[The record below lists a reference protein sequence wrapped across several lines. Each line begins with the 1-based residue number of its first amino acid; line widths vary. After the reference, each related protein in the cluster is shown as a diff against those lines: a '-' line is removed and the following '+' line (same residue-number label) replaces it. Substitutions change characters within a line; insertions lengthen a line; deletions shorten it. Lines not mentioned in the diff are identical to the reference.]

1 MSFLKIRICISLE
14 KKAMQHFWAYAS
26 RVPSIH
32 CLRPL
37 KKRNRENSFYKIEKG
52 KKEAST
58 VFHQWNENIFLPS
71 FHSWFIFLFVESA
84 GSASVAFHLLSPGSR
99 PYFSQAILQSA
110 AATNPWAMVTK
121 KEAKLRARRLA
132 EILDCPYEDVR
143 FHRYYSIHTK
153 PYGDCVFCS
162 LQDFVLCDKT
172 FVRCILVAVW
182 LAHHAS
188 TCCALILKA
197 FENLQKII
205 MDLL

>member
-1 MSFLKIRICISLE
+1 MSFLKIRIYFVLE
-14 KKAMQHFWAYAS
+14 KGESYATFLS
-26 RVPSIH
+26 LCFQSFSLQFIASGHR
-32 CLRPL
+32 
-37 KKRNRENSFYKIEKG
+37 KKRNRGNSFYKIEKG

-132 EILDCPYEDVR
+132 EILDCPYEDVSEPISKN
-143 FHRYYSIHTK
+143 FTPHILF
-153 PYGDCVFCS
+153 FCFAR
-162 LQDFVLCDKT
+162 LFTLRQNFCQMHFV
-172 FVRCILVAVW
+172 V
-182 LAHHAS
+182 
-188 TCCALILKA
+188 CAELR
-197 FENLQKII
+197 
-205 MDLL
+205 

>member
-1 MSFLKIRICISLE
+1 M
-14 KKAMQHFWAYAS
+14 
-26 RVPSIH
+26 
-32 CLRPL
+32 
-37 KKRNRENSFYKIEKG
+37 
-52 KKEAST
+52 
-58 VFHQWNENIFLPS
+58 
-71 FHSWFIFLFVESA
+71 
-84 GSASVAFHLLSPGSR
+84 AFHLLSPGSR

-172 FVRCILVAVW
+172 FVRCILWFARSCGSVVGTPW
-182 LAHHAS
+182 FNMLLS
-188 TCCALILKA
+188 SSELIKKHLKTSK
-197 FENLQKII
+197 NNVQ
-205 MDLL
+205 

>member
-1 MSFLKIRICISLE
+1 MGWKSLESLSVQMSFLKIRIYFVLE
-14 KKAMQHFWAYAS
+14 KGESYATFLS
-26 RVPSIH
+26 LCFQSFSLQFIASGHR
-32 CLRPL
+32 
-37 KKRNRENSFYKIEKG
+37 KKRNRGNSFYKIEKG

-132 EILDCPYEDVR
+132 EILDCPYEDVSEPISKN
-143 FHRYYSIHTK
+143 FTPHILF
-153 PYGDCVFCS
+153 FCFAR
-162 LQDFVLCDKT
+162 LCTLRQNFCQMHFV
-172 FVRCILVAVW
+172 V
-182 LAHHAS
+182 
-188 TCCALILKA
+188 CAELR
-197 FENLQKII
+197 
-205 MDLL
+205 

>member
-1 MSFLKIRICISLE
+1 MSFLKIRIYFVLE
-14 KKAMQHFWAYAS
+14 KGESYATFLS
-26 RVPSIH
+26 LCFQSFSLQFIASGHR
-32 CLRPL
+32 
-37 KKRNRENSFYKIEKG
+37 KKRNRGNSFYKIEKG

-132 EILDCPYEDVR
+132 EILDCPYEDVSEPISKN
-143 FHRYYSIHTK
+143 FTPHILF
-153 PYGDCVFCS
+153 FCFAR
-162 LQDFVLCDKT
+162 LCTLRQNFCQMHFV
-172 FVRCILVAVW
+172 V
-182 LAHHAS
+182 
-188 TCCALILKA
+188 CAELR
-197 FENLQKII
+197 
-205 MDLL
+205 